1 MIFRYTILYVDDV
14 PATMDFFARAFGL
27 EQSFLHESG
36 QYGEMLTGQTKLAF
50 SATALMRQLGKNPQ
64 PAVAGAPCF
73 ELAFETTDVAGAVD
87 RAVAAGAILVQAAE
101 EQPWGQVTAY
111 VNDPNGYLVEI
122 CSPVQLPNPG

>member
-73 ELAFETTDVAGAVD
+73 ELAFETADVAGAVD
-87 RAVAAGAILVQAAE
+87 RAIAAGANLVQAAE

>member
-27 EQSFLHESG
+27 EPSFLHESG

-73 ELAFETTDVAGAVD
+73 ELAFETGDVPAAVG
-87 RAVAAGAILVQAAE
+87 RALAAGATLVQGAE

-122 CSPVQLPNPG
+122 CSPVQVPNPG

>member
-1 MIFRYTILYVDDV
+1 
-14 PATMDFFARAFGL
+14 
-27 EQSFLHESG
+27 
-36 QYGEMLTGQTKLAF
+36 MLTGQTKLAF

-64 PAVAGAPCF
+64 PAVAGSPCF
-73 ELAFETTDVAGAVD
+73 ELAFETADVAGAVD
-87 RAVAAGAILVQAAE
+87 RAVAAGATLVQAAE